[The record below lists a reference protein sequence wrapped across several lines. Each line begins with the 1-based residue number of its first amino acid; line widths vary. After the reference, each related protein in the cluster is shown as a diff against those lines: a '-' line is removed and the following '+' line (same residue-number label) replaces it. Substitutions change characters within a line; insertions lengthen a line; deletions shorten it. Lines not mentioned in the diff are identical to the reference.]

1 MKKKPKQPHG
11 RPKTTDDLV
20 DLLAT
25 RAFYEAE
32 IPFRSL
38 APMFGLTKSVAH
50 AKVQKITNDNPDFA
64 RFLKELGGA
73 QSLTVSREEMVAE
86 VFNREEVRTVATL
99 NERIQEIRANLANEL
114 EITIST
120 LLDMQ
125 PAELRAMKTEHK
137 LRHIPELIKAMRLLR
152 EQSTENV
159 AKLSLIKAVGIATA
173 RRNATD

>member
-1 MKKKPKQPHG
+1 MKEKPKQPHG

-25 RAFYEAE
+25 RAFYEAD
-32 IPFRSL
+32 IPYRSL

-50 AKVQKITNDNPDFA
+50 MQVQKITNENPEFT
-64 RFLKELGGA
+64 RFLKELGGTPDA
-73 QSLTVSREEMVAE
+73 PAEREAMVAE
-86 VFNREEVRTVATL
+86 VFNREQVRTEENL
-99 NERIQEIRANLANEL
+99 NERIKQIRSNLANEL

-137 LRHIPELIKAMRLLR
+137 LRHIPELIKSMRLLR

-173 RRNATD
+173 RRNAAD